1 MTETAE
7 SSAYGVMASWFTPSC
22 LFLFINLVI
31 GTIAIISRFANT
43 TKRQHQLVRSPSL
56 LERLASF
63 NLCYHKHEP
72 TTRMMTTTTTMFHRV
87 VDPVERLDE
96 FRLDQ
101 VPSSSLL
108 DRVRSFNLGFYK
120 SDNIE
125 RHGPV
130 HNSDLPQLVQLD
142 RLPSSSLLD
151 HVKPLN
157 LEIERPDLVHRPD
170 SSQLNRVSSISL
182 LERVRSFNLGFSKVE
197 MEKPDSIQQQLTR
210 APSILQRLKSSLSF
224 EPESEVTGGGE
235 LAEETEEEGVDAK
248 ADDFINRFRQQL
260 RLQRLDSII
269 RYRDMLK
276 RY

>member
-56 LERLASF
+56 LERLASL
-63 NLCYHKHEP
+63 NLCYHKQYEP
-72 TTRMMTTTTTMFHRV
+72 TTTLLHSHVNPIQSR
-87 VDPVERLDE
+87 DE
-96 FRLDQ
+96 SR
-101 VPSSSLL
+101 L
-108 DRVRSFNLGFYK
+108 DRVRSFNLHFYK
-120 SDNIE
+120 VDNIE
-125 RHGPV
+125 RPDPIE
-130 HNSDLPQLVQLD
+130 NSDSPQLD
-142 RLPSSSLLD
+142 RVPSSSLGQ
-151 HVKPLN
+151 VKSFNLN
-157 LEIERPDLVHRPD
+157 IYKSEIEGLDLVHRPD
-170 SSQLNRVSSISL
+170 SSQIGWVSSTSL
-182 LERVRSFNLGFSKVE
+182 LDLVRSFNLNFNKVE
-197 MEKPDSIQQQLTR
+197 IEKSSRVQQQVTR
-210 APSILQRLKSSLSF
+210 APSILERLKSSLSF
-224 EPESEVTGGGE
+224 DRSMSVTEPESEVTGGGE
-235 LAEETEEEGVDAK
+235 LVEETEEEGVDAK

>member
-56 LERLASF
+56 LERLASL
-63 NLCYHKHEP
+63 NLCYHKQYEP
-72 TTRMMTTTTTMFHRV
+72 TTTTLLHSHV
-87 VDPVERLDE
+87 NPVQSRDESRLDRVRS
-96 FRLDQ
+96 FNLDFYNVDNIERPDPIENSDSPQ
-101 VPSSSLL
+101 LDRVPSSSLGQVKFFNLNIYKSEIEGLDLVHRPDSSQIGRVSSTSLL
-108 DRVRSFNLGFYK
+108 DRVRSFNLNFNK
-120 SDNIE
+120 
-125 RHGPV
+125 V
-130 HNSDLPQLVQLD
+130 
-142 RLPSSSLLD
+142 
-151 HVKPLN
+151 
-157 LEIERPDLVHRPD
+157 EIEK
-170 SSQLNRVSSISL
+170 SSRV
-182 LERVRSFNLGFSKVE
+182 
-197 MEKPDSIQQQLTR
+197 QQQVTR
-210 APSILQRLKSSLSF
+210 APSILERLKSSLSF
-224 EPESEVTGGGE
+224 DRSMSVTEPESEVTGGGE
-235 LAEETEEEGVDAK
+235 LVEETEEEGVDAK